1 MSIQVND
8 VFVGYSKDIT
18 ILNGVSIRADEKKV
32 TCIIGPNGSGKSTL
46 LKTIYG
52 FLKPRKGSVFFDGR
66 DITGREPCCLSNEGI
81 TFIPQRFAVFPK
93 LSVKENLR
101 MATWIFRNDRRRVA
115 QYIDDVYKRFPR
127 LKEREDVLAGRMS
140 GGEQRML
147 DLARA
152 LVVKP
157 KAILLDEPTAGLAPK
172 VAKEVY
178 QNISGLS
185 KEGITLLLVDQNIS
199 KGVEIADYVYCIKNG
214 RISDEGAKD
223 KFSGELRELIQS
235 WLI

>member
-8 VFVGYSKDIT
+8 VAVGYSRDIT
-18 ILNGVSIRADEKKV
+18 ILNGVSIKAEEKRV

-52 FLKPRKGSVFFDGR
+52 FLKPSRGTVFFDGK
-66 DITGREPCCLSNEGI
+66 DITGREPCSLSNEGI
-81 TFIPQRFAVFPK
+81 TFIPQRFAVFPR
-93 LSVKENLR
+93 LTVRENLQ
-101 MATWIFRNDRRRVA
+101 MATWIFRNDHSRVEK
-115 QYIDDVYKRFPR
+115 YIDDVYARFPQ
-127 LKEREDVLAGRMS
+127 LQERKSVPAGRMS

-157 KAILLDEPTAGLAPK
+157 KTILLDEPTAGLAPK
-172 VAKEVY
+172 VAEEVY
-178 QNISGLS
+178 ARIADLA
-185 KEGITLLLVDQNIS
+185 KEGITLLMVDQNIS
-199 KGVEIADYVYCIKNG
+199 KGVGIADYVYCLKEG
-214 RISDEGAKD
+214 RVVEEGPKG
-223 KFSGELRELIQS
+223 KFRDELRELIQS

>member
-8 VFVGYSKDIT
+8 VVVGYSKDIT
-18 ILNGVSIRADEKKV
+18 ILNGVSIKAEEKKV

-52 FLKPRKGSVFFDGR
+52 FLKPSRGTVFFDGK
-66 DITGREPCCLSNEGI
+66 DITGREPCSLSNEGI
-81 TFIPQRFAVFPK
+81 TFIPQRFAVFPQ
-93 LSVKENLR
+93 LTVKENLR
-101 MATWIFRNDRRRVA
+101 MATWVFRNDRRRVEK
-115 QYIDDVYKRFPR
+115 YISDVYERFPR
-127 LKEREDVLAGRMS
+127 LFERQDVLAGRMS

-152 LVVKP
+152 LVIKP

-172 VAKEVY
+172 VAEEVY
-178 QNISGLS
+178 SRVSELAR
-185 KEGITLLLVDQNIS
+185 EGITLLVVDQNIS
-199 KGVEIADYVYCIKNG
+199 KGIGIADYVYCVKSG
-214 RISDEGAKD
+214 RISEEGPSGRFRDELK
-223 KFSGELRELIQS
+223 ELVQS